1 LRLAFIALLTL
12 VLAFAMSSPSE
23 AQTLEGVVASLC
35 RTYISSR
42 EDMRKGPYETKASHN
57 SRLNSIA
64 EGWGTKTFRVTYSE
78 GGHQYDPET
87 EIFEMTIRSLGRQHS
102 CTFSRGIYRP
112 VQGVG
117 NGPIRIQG
125 TSRSASGF
133 VQTRWSLRAKI
144 PRQTAAAEDILRSP
158 LEFTIRVHAW
168 YSPRPFSGF
177 PDDSVPF
184 VISPVSMQISR
195 GGRVI
200 HSWSSEPL

>member
-1 LRLAFIALLTL
+1 
-12 VLAFAMSSPSE
+12 MSSPLE
-23 AQTLEGVVASLC
+23 AQTLEGVIASLC

-42 EDMRKGPYETKASHN
+42 EDMRKGPYETEASRF

-78 GGHQYDPET
+78 GGQQYDPET
-87 EIFEMTIRSLGRQHS
+87 EIFEMTIRSLGREHS
-102 CTFSRGIYRP
+102 CKISYGIYRP

-117 NGPIRIQG
+117 IGNGPIRIQG
-125 TSRSASGF
+125 TTRSDSGF
-133 VQTRWSLRAKI
+133 VQTRWSIRAKI
-144 PRQTAAAEDILRSP
+144 PRQTAAAEDILRPP
-158 LEFTIRVHAW
+158 LEFTIRVQAW
-168 YSPRPFSGF
+168 YSPRSFSGF

-200 HSWSSEPL
+200 HSWSYEPL